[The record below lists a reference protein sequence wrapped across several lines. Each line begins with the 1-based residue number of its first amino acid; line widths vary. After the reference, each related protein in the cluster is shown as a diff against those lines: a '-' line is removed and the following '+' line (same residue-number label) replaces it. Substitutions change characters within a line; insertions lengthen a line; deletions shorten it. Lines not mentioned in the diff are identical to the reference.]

1 MKMTGKSEEE
11 LKVYGKHNFNLV
23 GDLCSKINNL
33 KGYDTAYGDP
43 HTGKIIVHK
52 DGMNY
57 LVDIEPICEGDLMD
71 FMKNHKYLIR

>member
-1 MKMTGKSEEE
+1 MRKTGKNEEE
-11 LKVYGKHNFNLV
+11 LKRDGIYNFNLV

-43 HTGKIIVHK
+43 HDGKIIINK
-52 DGMNY
+52 DGVNY
-57 LVDIEPICEGDLMD
+57 FVDIEPICEGDIME